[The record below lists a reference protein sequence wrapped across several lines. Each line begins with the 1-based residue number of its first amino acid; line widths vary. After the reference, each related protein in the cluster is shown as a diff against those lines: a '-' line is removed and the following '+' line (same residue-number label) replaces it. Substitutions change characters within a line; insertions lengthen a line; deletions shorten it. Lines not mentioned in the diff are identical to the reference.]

1 MRSIAFIAS
10 RYIYLVKRSQVALSL
25 IVFTL
30 RDTRT
35 HISIPN
41 SSNILSNIE
50 AVVNNSLGFE
60 TTLWILD
67 VNPNDS

>member
-1 MRSIAFIAS
+1 MRIATIRSITFIAS

-35 HISIPN
+35 HISISN
-41 SSNILSNIE
+41 SNNILSNIE
-50 AVVNNSLGFE
+50 AIVNNSLGFE
-60 TTLWILD
+60 TTL
-67 VNPNDS
+67 